1 MAQEMQVLSVVLL
14 VGLPGLHIP
23 ALLGNVGM
31 CKVWIPKVLRLS

>member
-1 MAQEMQVLSVVLL
+1 MAQEMKVLSVVLL
-14 VGLPGLHIP
+14 VRLTGLHSH